1 MKTSLRACSITMR
14 ELLRQA
20 FVTDPELDSFFDPA
34 QGGTMVISL
43 ETPQELVHLNQE
55 GISLW
60 LYRVRRDDQTLNA
73 PPRRIGPDRIVPPP
87 LPLRL
92 YYLLVPIVNHET
104 RPLAPELEQHML
116 GKALQVF
123 HDRTNL
129 RGSLLLDDL
138 AGSDLEI
145 FVRLETM
152 TLEEITRV
160 WEALDLSYQL
170 SVSYEVS
177 VVPID
182 SSRATD
188 KVVPVDVVM
197 PEYGV
202 AELT

>member
-1 MKTSLRACSITMR
+1 
-14 ELLRQA
+14 
-20 FVTDPELDSFFDPA
+20 VV
-34 QGGTMVISL
+34 VIAS
-43 ETPQELVHLNQE
+43 V
-55 GISLW
+55 
-60 LYRVRRDDQTLNA
+60 RDDQTLNA

-145 FVRLETM
+145 FVG
-152 TLEEITRV
+152 
-160 WEALDLSYQL
+160 
-170 SVSYEVS
+170 
-177 VVPID
+177 
-182 SSRATD
+182 SRR
-188 KVVPVDVVM
+188 
-197 PEYGV
+197 
-202 AELT
+202 